1 MDWSLR
7 AFRIFGI
14 AVRLHWTLPV
24 FLLYLV
30 LSHLT
35 RFGTAWLG
43 YASALAGFTFLF
55 VLLHELG
62 HCAAARRAGLPA
74 DDVVLWPLGG
84 VAYVGGAGSPATEVA
99 VAAAG
104 PAVNLAIC
112 GVLFGAMAA
121 TGIPWDWQNLNV
133 FAPYYAGLLLPDL
146 FRISW
151 MLFAFNVAMPAYPM
165 DGGRI
170 LQGALA
176 LRLGPARATYAAAGV
191 AMAVSV
197 LMVVG
202 GLVARD
208 VFLALIGVFIFA
220 QAAATRRAMPEFGGG
235 PAWNGGFESSD
246 PARRRP
252 QPGILASLRR
262 GNEELRMRRRLEEEA
277 RLRERVDA
285 LLDKV
290 SHGGGIGA
298 LTPGERE
305 FLEEASRRFQE
316 FDAQRKG

>member
-1 MDWSLR
+1 MDWSVR
-7 AFRIFGI
+7 VFRLFGI
-14 AVRLHWTLPV
+14 TVRLHWTLPV

-30 LSHLT
+30 VSH
-35 RFGTAWLG
+35 FAHYGTPSLG
-43 YASALAGFTFLF
+43 YAAALAGCTFLL
-55 VLLHELG
+55 VLLHEFG
-62 HCAAARRAGLPA
+62 HCAAARRAGLSA
-74 DDVVLWPLGG
+74 DDIVLWPLGG
-84 VAYVGGAGSPATEVA
+84 VATVGGSGSPATEVG

-104 PAVNLAIC
+104 PAVNLVVC
-112 GVLFGAMAA
+112 GLLLGAMAA
-121 TGIPWDWQNLNV
+121 QGIPWDWQNLNV
-133 FAPYYAGLLLPDL
+133 FAPHYAGRLLPDL

-151 MLFAFNVAMPAYPM
+151 MLFAFNLAMPAYPM

-170 LQGALA
+170 LQGVLA
-176 LRLGPARATYAAAGV
+176 MRLGMDRATYVAAGV
-191 AMAVSV
+191 AMGVAA
-197 LMVVG
+197 LMVAG
-202 GLVARD
+202 GLVVQD
-208 VFLALIGVFIFA
+208 VFLALIGIFIFA

-316 FDAQRKG
+316 FDAQHKG